1 MRLRSFIDDVLSI
14 VFGVIFISLSCVVT
28 LETILRKLFN
38 FSIQGADELGGY
50 ALAVGATIA
59 FATAVIGRN
68 HIRVDVIHALLP
80 RRLQALLNWTSIV
93 LLAAFSSLIA
103 WLAFKVLLD
112 TMDYRSVAQTPW
124 ATPLIYPHSAWFAG
138 LAVFALV
145 SVVLALRATW
155 LAVTGRVDA
164 LNEEFHPKSAKEE
177 LDDELQSVSQ
187 RGVDARPKDGVPT

>member
-124 ATPLIYPHSAWFAG
+124 ATPLIYPQSAWFAG